1 MSEISGK
8 PGSNASQTGAS
19 NMVHADLPRDPTLL
33 KGKIS
38 YAPTEGLSYD
48 PGEPKYWDEQ
58 GLAREVHRVFEV
70 CNGCRM
76 CFKYCDSFPKLFDFI
91 DKSHGGD
98 VGALE
103 PSETRE
109 VMDACFQCKLCEVQC
124 PYTPRDGHDFQLD
137 FPKLVHRYN
146 AQRTRREGV
155 SLRDRLLGDPD
166 KAGTLARA
174 SLGVANAMNRVRAHR
189 WFMEKT
195 LGIHRDKL
203 LPDFA
208 GETFEQW
215 ATGQGLIHDKAG
227 GEALLFQT
235 CYVQNNEPQIGQDTV
250 FVLKKNQVDVRCA
263 SGLVCCGMPAWEKG
277 DLGELQRRASQ
288 NLSVLEPF
296 VDRGA
301 KVLAINPTCSM
312 MLRQEYPALVAAED
326 RERATKVA
334 QAVRDP
340 SEFLWSLRKEER
352 FNEAFGEVPAKVAY
366 HAPCHLRAQGIGF
379 KGRDLIRKAGAEVT
393 TVMECCGHDGT
404 YAMKVETYE
413 ASARIGKRA
422 LDGIREDSEA
432 TTWVTDCP
440 LAALQFE
447 QHAGK
452 KPLHPM
458 SLLAKSYRAGAGP
471 AAVDSK
477 LDRTEK
483 SDA

>member
-1 MSEISGK
+1 
-8 PGSNASQTGAS
+8 
-19 NMVHADLPRDPTLL
+19 
-33 KGKIS
+33 
-38 YAPTEGLSYD
+38 
-48 PGEPKYWDEQ
+48 
-58 GLAREVHRVFEV
+58 
-70 CNGCRM
+70 
-76 CFKYCDSFPKLFDFI
+76 
-91 DKSHGGD
+91 
-98 VGALE
+98 
-103 PSETRE
+103 
-109 VMDACFQCKLCEVQC
+109 LCEVQC
-124 PYTPRDGHDFQLD
+124 PYTPRDGHEFQLD
-137 FPKLVHRYN
+137 FPRLVHRYN
-146 AQRTRREGV
+146 AQRARREGV

-166 KAGTLARA
+166 KAGTMARA
-174 SLGVANAMNRVRAHR
+174 SLGVANVMNRVSAHR

-215 ATGQGLIHDKAG
+215 AKGEGLVREKAG
-227 GEALLFQT
+227 GEVVLFQT
-235 CYVQNNEPQIGQDTV
+235 CYVQNNEPQIGKDTV
-250 FVLKKNQVDVRCA
+250 EVLAQNQVDVRCA

-277 DLGELQRRASQ
+277 DLTELQRRASI
-288 NLSVLEPF
+288 NLGLLEPF

-301 KVLAINPTCSM
+301 KVIAINPTCSM
-312 MLRQEYPALVAAED
+312 MLRQDYPALVAPED

-352 FNEAFGEVPAKVAY
+352 FNEAFGDVPAKVAY
-366 HAPCHLRAQGIGF
+366 HAPCHLRAQSIGF

-404 YAMKVETYE
+404 YAMKVESFE
-413 ASARIGKRA
+413 SSARIGKRA
-422 LDGIREDSEA
+422 LDGIREDAQA

-447 QHAGK
+447 QHAGQ

-458 SLLAKSYRAGAGP
+458 SLLAKSYRAGVKV
-471 AAVDSK
+471 AAADAQPGH
-477 LDRTEK
+477 TEK